1 MEIVQSW
8 NKAEIIALIALV
20 IATIGVLVALAAWL
34 IPNPFEPFNSADAA
48 VPSRTYDEPRN
59 NLIDETTPQQNNP
72 PFNSLE
78 RNISIKLPYEVP
90 VGSAFGVG
98 WTAPT
103 VNDSYFVL
111 VPASAPDNQGGI
123 AIYAARARNPIIFNA
138 PSNPG
143 KYQIRF
149 KTSDGEVLAREEFT
163 VKEP

>member
-1 MEIVQSW
+1 MRIVQNWS
-8 NKAEIIALIALV
+8 KAEIIALITLC
-20 IATIGVLVALAAWL
+20 IALAAWL
-34 IPNPFEPFNSADAA
+34 IPNPFEPSNSTDIST
-48 VPSRTYDEPRN
+48 PLRTYDEPRN
-59 NLIDETTPQQNNP
+59 NLANEVTPQQNNP
-72 PFNSLE
+72 PVNSLK
-78 RNISIKLPYEVP
+78 RNISIKIPYEIP

-98 WTAPT
+98 WTAST

-111 VPASAPDNQGGI
+111 VPANAPDDQGGM
-123 AIYAARARNPIIFNA
+123 AVYAARARNPIIFNA